1 MKQVFRLYCSRYLD
15 TKKVAL
21 CIALTIG
28 SLLFITDYCRGQA
41 SAQPE
46 SSTKPVEYETPG
58 VLDAY
63 DILPP
68 DLLEGKDFW
77 LDRRVITYGFN
88 NRFTINSHFGKF
100 EANGEDMLIIREH
113 EVVAIGGLREI
124 KKTKAFG
131 EAFKKAAT
139 SPLKG
144 AQALITDPVDT
155 VKGIPKGI
163 GKFFGRIGEMTKGGR
178 GDLEEGYTK
187 ELIGFAAIKR
197 KYAYKFGVDVY
208 SSNEVLQKDLN
219 SVSWAGFAGG
229 MTVTVAML
237 GIKSASNTAF
247 YVVKG
252 TQLVHG
258 MNMILLDS
266 SPEDLQKLNRKKME
280 EMGVSDSVIKE
291 FLKNPAYS
299 PRHQTLLV
307 QALAEMQGV
316 KNREQFIKQALH
328 AEYEEEAFLYQ
339 RMAEMLHGYHTQ
351 VKPIKEIVPVRK
363 FVVGYTSDQTVVAT
377 FPLDLLYWIEQAD
390 LGSAALAKLDL
401 SGRPVKKTE
410 IWVTGA
416 LTPRTMKEFTARG
429 LVVKEHAGEILMP
442 QTEKE
447 ELQEEEPQEEKQQ
460 EE

>member
-15 TKKVAL
+15 AKRVAL
-21 CIALTIG
+21 CIVLTIG
-28 SLLFITDYCRGQA
+28 SLLFITDYCR
-41 SAQPE
+41 AQE
-46 SSTKPVEYETPG
+46 SDQPVEYETPG

-63 DILPP
+63 EILPP

-77 LDRRVITYGFN
+77 LDRRVTSYGLN
-88 NRFTINSHFGKF
+88 NRFTIHSHFGKF
-100 EANGEDMLIIREH
+100 EANGEDMLRIRQH
-113 EVVAIGGLREI
+113 EIVAIDGLREI

-178 GDLEEGYTK
+178 GDLEDGYTQ

-197 KYAYKFGVDVY
+197 KYAHEFGVDVY

-229 MTVTVAML
+229 MTVNVAMI
-237 GIKSASNTAF
+237 GIKGASNTAF
-247 YVVKG
+247 YAVKG

-258 MNMILLDS
+258 MNMILLES
-266 SPEDLQKLNRKKME
+266 SPEDLQKLNRKKMV
-280 EMGVSDSVIKE
+280 EMGVRESVIKE
-291 FLKNPAYS
+291 FLRHPSYS
-299 PRHQTLLV
+299 PRHQTILV
-307 QALAEMQGV
+307 EALSEMQGV

-339 RMAEMLHGYHTQ
+339 RVAEMLYGYHTN
-351 VKPIKEIVPVRK
+351 VKPIKEIIPIRK
-363 FVVGYTSDQTVVAT
+363 FAVGYTSDQTIVGT
-377 FPLDLLYWIEQAD
+377 FPMDLVYWIEQAD
-390 LGSAALAKLDL
+390 LGSEELVKLDL
-401 SGRPVKKTE
+401 TGRPVKKTE
-410 IWVTGA
+410 LWFTGS
-416 LTPRTMKEFTARG
+416 LTPRAMKEFSARG
-429 LVVKEHAGEILMP
+429 LVIKEQAGDVLLP
-442 QTEKE
+442 QSE
-447 ELQEEEPQEEKQQ
+447 EMPQEE
-460 EE
+460 

>member
-1 MKQVFRLYCSRYLD
+1 MKQAFSSYCGRYID

-28 SLLFITDYCRGQA
+28 SLLFITDYCRGQ
-41 SAQPE
+41 E
-46 SSTKPVEYETPG
+46 SDQPVEYETPG

-63 DILPP
+63 EILPP

-77 LDRRVITYGFN
+77 LDRRVVSYGLN
-88 NRFTINSHFGKF
+88 NRYTINSHFGKF
-100 EANGEDMLIIREH
+100 EANGEDMLRIREH
-113 EVVAIGGLREI
+113 EIVAIDGLREV

-155 VKGIPKGI
+155 IKGVPKGI

-178 GDLEEGYTK
+178 GDREDGYTQ
-187 ELIGFAAIKR
+187 ELIGFAAVKR
-197 KYAYKFGVDVY
+197 KYAHKFGVDVY
-208 SSNEVLQKDLN
+208 SSNEVLQKDLK

-237 GIKSASNTAF
+237 GIKAASNTAF
-247 YVVKG
+247 YAVKG

-258 MNMILLDS
+258 MNQILLDS

-280 EMGVSDSVIKE
+280 EMGVRESVIKE

-299 PRHQTLLV
+299 PRHQTILV
-307 QALAEMQGV
+307 QALAKMQVV
-316 KNREQFIKQALH
+316 KGREQFIKKALH

-339 RMAEMLHGYHTQ
+339 RMAEMLHGYHTH
-351 VKPIKEIVPVRK
+351 VKPIKEIIPVRK
-363 FVVGYTSDQTVVAT
+363 FVVGYTSDQTIVAT
-377 FPLDLLYWIEQAD
+377 FPLDLLYWIELAD
-390 LGSAALAKLDL
+390 LGSAALVKLDL
-401 SGRPVKKTE
+401 TGRPIKKTE

-416 LTPRTMKEFTARG
+416 LTPRALKEFNARG
-429 LVVKEHAGEILMP
+429 LVIKERAGEKLMP
-442 QTEKE
+442 PSAQ
-447 ELQEEEPQEEKQQ
+447 
-460 EE
+460 

>member
-1 MKQVFRLYCSRYLD
+1 MEQVFGLCRARYAG
-15 TKKVAL
+15 TKRVAL
-21 CIALTIG
+21 CLALTLG
-28 SLLFITDYCRGQA
+28 SLLFIADYCRAQA
-41 SAQPE
+41 SAQPV

-58 VLDAY
+58 ILDAY
-63 DILPP
+63 EILPP
-68 DLLEGKDFW
+68 ELLEGKNFW
-77 LDRRVITYGFN
+77 LDRRVVSYGLN
-88 NRFTINSHFGKF
+88 NRFIINSHFGKF
-100 EANGEDMLIIREH
+100 EANGEEMLRIREH

-155 VKGIPKGI
+155 IKGIPKGI

-178 GDLEEGYTK
+178 GDLEDGYTK

-229 MTVTVAML
+229 MTVNVAMI
-237 GIKSASNTAF
+237 GIKGASNTAF
-247 YVVKG
+247 YAVKG

-258 MNMILLDS
+258 MNQILLDS
-266 SPEDLQKLNRKKME
+266 SPEDLQKLNRKKMV
-280 EMGVSDSVIKE
+280 EMGVRDSVIKE
-291 FLKNPAYS
+291 FLKTPAYS
-299 PRHQTLLV
+299 PRHQTILV

-316 KNREQFIKQALH
+316 KGREQFIKKALY

-339 RMAEMLHGYHTQ
+339 RMAEMLHGYHKH
-351 VKPIKEIVPVRK
+351 VKPIKELVPVRK

-377 FPLDLLYWIEQAD
+377 FPVDLLYWIELTD

-401 SGRPVKKTE
+401 TGRPIKKTE
-410 IWVTGA
+410 IWVTGN
-416 LTPRTMKEFTARG
+416 LTPRTMKEFNARG
-429 LVVKEHAGEILMP
+429 LVVKERAGEVLMP
-442 QTEKE
+442 PS
-447 ELQEEEPQEEKQQ
+447 QEVPQEE
-460 EE
+460 

>member
-1 MKQVFRLYCSRYLD
+1 MKQVFRLYLGRYLN
-15 TKKVAL
+15 TKRVAL

-28 SLLFITDYCRGQA
+28 SLLFITDYCRAQA
-41 SAQPE
+41 SDQ
-46 SSTKPVEYETPG
+46 PVEYETPG
-58 VLDAY
+58 ILDAY
-63 DILPP
+63 EILPP
-68 DLLEGKDFW
+68 DLLEGKNFW
-77 LDRRVITYGFN
+77 LDRRVVSYGFN

-100 EANGEDMLIIREH
+100 EANGEDMLGIREH
-113 EVVAIGGLREI
+113 EIGAIGGLREI
-124 KKTKAFG
+124 KKTEAFG

-155 VKGIPKGI
+155 VKGIPKGV

-178 GDLEEGYTK
+178 GDREDGYTQ
-187 ELIGFAAIKR
+187 ELIGFARIKR
-197 KYAYKFGVDVY
+197 QYAYKFGVDVY

-237 GIKSASNTAF
+237 GVKSASNTAYF
-247 YVVKG
+247 AVKG

-266 SPEDLQKLNRKKME
+266 SPEDLQKLNQKKME
-280 EMGVSDSVIKE
+280 EMGVRDSVIKE

-299 PRHQTLLV
+299 PRHQTILV

-316 KNREQFIKQALH
+316 KNREQFIKKALH

-339 RMAEMLHGYHTQ
+339 RMAEMLHGYHTN
-351 VKPIKEIVPVRK
+351 VKPIIELIPVRK

-377 FPLDLLYWIEQAD
+377 FPIDLLYWIERAD
-390 LGSAALAKLDL
+390 LGSEALVKLDL
-401 SGRPVKKTE
+401 TGRPIKKTE
-410 IWVTGA
+410 IWITGTI
-416 LTPRTMKEFTARG
+416 TPIATKEFSARG
-429 LVVKEHAGEILMP
+429 LVVKERAGDVLLP
-442 QTEKE
+442 QTER
-447 ELQEEEPQEEKQQ
+447 EEEPQGEKPQ

>member
-1 MKQVFRLYCSRYLD
+1 MEHVFRLCCGRYLD
-15 TKKVAL
+15 TRRVAL
-21 CIALTIG
+21 CIALTLG

-41 SAQPE
+41 SDQ
-46 SSTKPVEYETPG
+46 PVEYEIPG

-63 DILPP
+63 EILPP
-68 DLLEGKDFW
+68 DLLEGRNFW
-77 LDRRVITYGFN
+77 LDRRVVSYGLN
-88 NRFTINSHFGKF
+88 NRYKINSHFGKF
-100 EANGEDMLIIREH
+100 EANGEEMLRIREH
-113 EVVAIGGLREI
+113 EIAAIGGLREI

-178 GDLEEGYTK
+178 GDREDGYTK
-187 ELIGFAAIKR
+187 ELIGFAAVKR

-237 GIKSASNTAF
+237 GIKSASNTAYF
-247 YVVKG
+247 AVKG

-258 MNMILLDS
+258 MNMILLDN
-266 SPEDLQKLNRKKME
+266 SPEDLQKLNRKKMV
-280 EMGVSDSVIKE
+280 EMGVRDSVITE
-291 FLKNPAYS
+291 FQKNPAYS
-299 PRHQTLLV
+299 PRHQTILV

-316 KNREQFIKQALH
+316 KNREQFIKQALY

-339 RMAEMLHGYHTQ
+339 RMAEMLHGYHTH
-351 VKPIKEIVPVRK
+351 VKPIREIIPVRRL
-363 FVVGYTSDQTVVAT
+363 VVGYTSDQSIIAT
-377 FPLDLLYWIEQAD
+377 IPLDYLHWIERVD
-390 LGSAALAKLDL
+390 HGSAALVQLNL
-401 SGRPVKKTE
+401 TGRPIKKTE
-410 IWVTGA
+410 LWITGT
-416 LTPRTMKEFTARG
+416 LTPRAMQELNSRG
-429 LVVKEHAGEILMP
+429 IVIRERASEDLLP
-442 QTEKE
+442 
-447 ELQEEEPQEEKQQ
+447 PSS
-460 EE
+460 